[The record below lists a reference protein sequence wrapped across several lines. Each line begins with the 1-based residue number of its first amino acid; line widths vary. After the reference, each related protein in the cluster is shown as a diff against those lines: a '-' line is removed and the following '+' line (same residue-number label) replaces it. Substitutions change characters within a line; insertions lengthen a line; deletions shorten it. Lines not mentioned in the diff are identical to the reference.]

1 MSNYSTYYEIYTFL
15 SNNTGINNSN
25 NISKSYYICFLIHG
39 DGTEW
44 IDEGLPTP
52 NWFVKFKHS
61 YLIGWLIDGYFY
73 TKKGQEYLNDII
85 ARIIFTLPVKERLKY
100 RPYNPLQIDKIYKLK
115 EFKSLKS
122 LPNKFKGYEYAIK
135 PEKGHDRVFWAI
147 KWKTEQIIEEQG
159 EGRPVVFD
167 LLHSWTTAHFVDDVK
182 DKSTLKAKCR
192 SVWKWYYDR
201 DWTIPNRRVS
211 TMSKTEAALNAA
223 EVKAE
228 KTKQK
233 IINAMN
239 SVIAEDLKKKNGKW
253 NAKKIA
259 EVAGVTEKTVRKYLK
274 ELNL

>member
-1 MSNYSTYYEIYTFL
+1 MSNYITKSLLF
-15 SNNTGINNSN
+15 SNNNEKLEKDKKNF
-25 NISKSYYICFLIHG
+25 YYICFLVAG

-44 IDEGLPTP
+44 IDAGLPTP
-52 NWFVKFKHS
+52 NWFVKFEHS
-61 YLIGWLIDGYFY
+61 YLVGWLIDGYFH
-73 TKKGQEYLNDII
+73 TKKGQEYLNDVI

-159 EGRPVVFD
+159 EGRIVPFE
-167 LLHSWTTAHFVDDVK
+167 LLHNWATAHFIDDVK

-192 SVWKWYYDR
+192 SVWNWYDER
-201 DWTIPNRRVS
+201 NWTIPPRKESIMSRSEHIKQVHEKRREE
-211 TMSKTEAALNAA
+211 SKRKIANITTGLYADDY
-223 EVKAE
+223 
-228 KTKQK
+228 KTKT
-233 IINAMN
+233 
-239 SVIAEDLKKKNGKW
+239 GKW
-253 NAKKIA
+253 NISKIA
-259 EVAGVTEKTVRKYLK
+259 KELGMGRDTVKKYLK